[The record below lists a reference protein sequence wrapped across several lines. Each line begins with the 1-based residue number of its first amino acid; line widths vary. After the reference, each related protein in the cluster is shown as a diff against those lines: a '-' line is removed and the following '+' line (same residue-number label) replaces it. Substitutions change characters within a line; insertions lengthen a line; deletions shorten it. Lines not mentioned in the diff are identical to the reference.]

1 MARSS
6 ALFTTLPR
14 KQLVSRDWW
23 TNRVWGGNQRLVW
36 FEGSYAGLPW
46 ILALVGGR
54 CMDPCLKWEELFQ
67 TMLVFENYPE
77 EEADERVQVGGKVE
91 GLCLFQ
97 TLTSNI
103 KITWLSVSIVHGQ
116 PRAFFF
122 DWCGDCILACCWQD
136 AGYSSLQ
143 FRFSGWHQVTHLP
156 VKLFEFVV

>member
-1 MARSS
+1 
-6 ALFTTLPR
+6 
-14 KQLVSRDWW
+14 
-23 TNRVWGGNQRLVW
+23 
-36 FEGSYAGLPW
+36 
-46 ILALVGGR
+46 
-54 CMDPCLKWEELFQ
+54 MDPCLKWEELFQ

-122 DWCGDCILACCWQD
+122 D
-136 AGYSSLQ
+136 
-143 FRFSGWHQVTHLP
+143 
-156 VKLFEFVV
+156 